1 MGIAPAEQPSAP
13 PSVAAQEEDQE
24 DEDLRRAIEASMD
37 RSQDVVPSQARL
49 AGGWASG
56 AAAGCDGSGGAAAGR
71 SSAASEEL
79 LDGVKV
85 TAMRN
90 EAGEYN
96 CFLNVIVQC
105 MWQCV
110 EFRRRVGWGQGRGRA
125 VGCQG
130 VGGGLC
136 LGGGCGIMLA
146 WHLCV

>member
-1 MGIAPAEQPSAP
+1 MGIPPTEQPPAP
-13 PSVAAQEEDQE
+13 PAAAAHEDEE

-56 AAAGCDGSGGAAAGR
+56 AASGGDASGGAAAGR
-71 SSAASEEL
+71 SGAATEEL
-79 LDGVKV
+79 PDGVKV
-85 TAMRN
+85 SGMRN

-110 EFRRRVGWGQGRGRA
+110 EFRRRVS
-125 VGCQG
+125 
-130 VGGGLC
+130 
-136 LGGGCGIMLA
+136 
-146 WHLCV
+146 